1 MGLFLGI
8 DTSCYTT
15 SVACVD
21 EKGIVYEKRTVL
33 SVKLGQRGLRQ
44 SEGLFQ
50 HVRNLESLL
59 PGMLACLDRSQ
70 IRGIGVSSRPRPEAD
85 SYMPVFLAGRMA
97 AASLGAGL
105 GLTPYHTSHQQGH
118 VRAAMLGN
126 EALLEQLPILG
137 MHISGGT
144 TEIFTVD
151 AGLSIRLLGGTED
164 LHAGQLVD
172 RLGVAMGLPFPAGV
186 HLEAVARAAGDTNIK
201 LPASVK
207 ELRCSFSGVET
218 AARSL
223 LGKAQMGELA
233 LAVYDCLARTFTKL
247 IVQAADKTGRN
258 RILLAGGVASSG
270 LLREMLQERLEKA
283 DIDLYFGDPALST
296 DNAVG
301 VALLTRDRILQ
312 EANGWDRS

>member
-1 MGLFLGI
+1 MEAVR
-8 DTSCYTT
+8 
-15 SVACVD
+15 SVAGGAGVCGMVA
-21 EKGIVYEKRTVL
+21 
-33 SVKLGQRGLRQ
+33 GQAADLE
-44 SEGLFQ
+44 SEGDETAGADRLQYIHARKTGAIIKAAALAGAHIANADARQLHAISEFGSLYGLLFQ
-50 HVRNLESLL
+50 ITDDILDVEGDFTAMGKTLGKDKDCLL
-59 PGMLACLDRSQ
+59 YTSGMLACLDRSQ

-172 RLGVAMGLPFPAGV
+172 RLGVAMGLPFPAGA
-186 HLEAVARAAGDTNIK
+186 HLEAVARAAGDTNIC
-201 LPASVK
+201 LLYTS
-207 ELRCSFSGVET
+207 RCV
-218 AARSL
+218 
-223 LGKAQMGELA
+223 
-233 LAVYDCLARTFTKL
+233 
-247 IVQAADKTGRN
+247 
-258 RILLAGGVASSG
+258 
-270 LLREMLQERLEKA
+270 
-283 DIDLYFGDPALST
+283 
-296 DNAVG
+296 
-301 VALLTRDRILQ
+301 
-312 EANGWDRS
+312 

>member
-118 VRAAMLGN
+118 VRAAMLRN

-137 MHISGGT
+137 MHISGGHYGDFYCGRGIIHSPIGGYGGSACRPT
-144 TEIFTVD
+144 GGS
-151 AGLSIRLLGGTED
+151 AGGGDGAALPGRRPFGSGRTGSGR
-164 LHAGQLVD
+164 HQHQAAGQRKGAAVFLL
-172 RLGVAMGLPFPAGV
+172 RGGNGSPLFAGQ
-186 HLEAVARAAGDTNIK
+186 G
-201 LPASVK
+201 
-207 ELRCSFSGVET
+207 
-218 AARSL
+218 
-223 LGKAQMGELA
+223 QMGELA
-233 LAVYDCLARTFTKL
+233 LGRYTIAWPEPLQSLSCRRRIRRGETVSCW
-247 IVQAADKTGRN
+247 QAAWPP
-258 RILLAGGVASSG
+258 AGCCG
-270 LLREMLQERLEKA
+270 KCCK
-283 DIDLYFGDPALST
+283 
-296 DNAVG
+296 
-301 VALLTRDRILQ
+301 
-312 EANGWDRS
+312 NGWKRPTSIYILAIRP

>member
-1 MGLFLGI
+1 MGLYLGI

-59 PGMLACLDRSQ
+59 PAMVASLDRSK

-97 AASLGAGL
+97 AVSLGAGM
-105 GLTPYHTSHQQGH
+105 GLEPYHTSHQQGH
-118 VRAAMLGN
+118 VRAALQGN
-126 EALLEQLPILG
+126 EELLKHLPILG

-144 TEIFTVD
+144 TEIFTVGE
-151 AGLSIRLLGGTED
+151 GLSIRLLGGTED

-172 RLGVAMGLPFPAGV
+172 RLGVAMGLPFPAGPC
-186 HLEAVARAAGDTNIK
+186 LEEAARAAGATNIK
-201 LPASVK
+201 LPASVRG
-207 ELRCSFSGVET
+207 LRCSFSGVET

-223 LGKAQMGELA
+223 LGKAQIGELA
-233 LAVYDCLARTFTKL
+233 LAVYDCLARTFAKL
-247 IVQAADKTGRN
+247 MVQAGDKTGLN
-258 RILLAGGVASSG
+258 RVLLAGGVASSG
-270 LLREMLQERLEKA
+270 LLREMLQERLEKSNMY
-283 DIDLYFGDPALST
+283 LYFGDPALST

-301 VALLTRDRILQ
+301 VALLTRDRILK
-312 EANGWDRS
+312 EVD

>member
-21 EKGIVYEKRTVL
+21 ERGIVYEKRTVL

-59 PGMLACLDRSQ
+59 PAMLSALDCSRIQ
-70 IRGIGVSSRPRPEAD
+70 GIGVSSRPRPEAD

-118 VRAAMLGN
+118 VRAALQGN
-126 EALLEQLPILG
+126 EALLQQLPILG

-144 TEIFTVD
+144 TEIFTVGE
-151 AGLSIRLLGGTED
+151 GLSIRLLGGTED

-172 RLGVAMGLPFPAGV
+172 RLGVAMGLPFPAGP
-186 HLEAVARAAGDTNIK
+186 HLEAAARAAGTTNIK
-201 LPASVK
+201 LPASVR

-233 LAVYDCLARTFTKL
+233 LAVYDCLARTFAKL
-247 IVQAADKTGRN
+247 MVQAGEKTGLDRV
-258 RILLAGGVASSG
+258 LLAGGVASSG
-270 LLREMLQERLEKA
+270 LLRDMLRERLDKA
-283 DIDLYFGDPALST
+283 NMQLYFGDPSLST

-301 VALLTRDRILQ
+301 VALLTRDRRLQ